1 LHTDVGR
8 DDIDHRLNSSIDV
21 TAEAVKRIEKLFS
34 KSVWSGDADT
44 AARGA
49 ASRYSGRFGCVTTD
63 IGPERSK

>member
-1 LHTDVGR
+1 VTLHTDVGL

-44 AARGA
+44 AAPSYGTRGC
-49 ASRYSGRFGCVTTD
+49 FTL
-63 IGPERSK
+63 